1 MLLSGG
7 WLLST
12 KRKRLLT
19 QEVFGAIESGRFLSF
34 NENINQV
41 ILAINIILHQVHC
54 VMLLSFVFLQ
64 SQVYIHYFRSQISE
78 NL

>member
-1 MLLSGG
+1 M
-7 WLLST
+7 ST

-64 SQVYIHYFRSQISE
+64 SQVYIISGHRSVRIYSDQH
-78 NL
+78 